1 MIAHI
6 KQTIQLPLALRVAL
20 LYVAVIAAGVTTYLQ
35 TPTEIYEPVAALQ
48 SAPVQPV
55 TPTETT
61 KPEKI
66 LTGKPVNIRAPS
78 VDINLDVIEGFYD
91 KETDDW
97 TLTDD
102 NAQFAVMTSQPNDST
117 GNTFIYGHNTSAVF
131 APLIYMSEG
140 DEVIVTTSNKLTFTY
155 RYTGVKIVD
164 PTTTSILLPTKEPR
178 LTLMM
183 CEGVFDQHR
192 RVMIFDLVE
201 VKS

>member
-20 LYVAVIAAGVTTYLQ
+20 LYVAVIAAGVTSYLQ
-35 TPTEIYEPVAALQ
+35 TPTEIYEPAAALQ
-48 SAPVQPV
+48 PAPVQQV
-55 TPTETT
+55 TLTETT

-140 DEVIVTTSNKLTFTY
+140 DEVMVTTSNKLTFTY

-164 PTTTSILLPTKEPR
+164 PTTTSILLPTEEPR